1 METGETT
8 LSKRIRAILSMGLL
22 LALAAASVGL
32 TGCQQRQ
39 STVTVRTGEIVLC
52 TEGEIVS
59 DTTVEKEV
67 PADEVDQ
74 YKVTTRVEVCDL
86 HAKLAALYADGQRA
100 LDSGDLQGAQ
110 RLLAEVVAQDPRFRR
125 APQQLADL
133 EAGRTPPVDVAI
145 VPRPGTSPRPT
156 TPGVTPPDPD
166 GGGDRT
172 DAPPPVDEGP
182 ISLFLPYTPDTLPGL
197 NGQELIVDAFVF
209 TRHYVPTSQDTFRG
223 FVVVV
228 EQFADAAAARKRM
241 DTAIRSSYPQAG
253 RSFTLK
259 GDPAYF
265 GVNGPVAVVAF
276 LQGNLL
282 VALEGTAVG
291 DDGARIERDM
301 MTLAER
307 LAR

>member
-1 METGETT
+1 MEIGEAT
-8 LSKRIRAILSMGLL
+8 LSRRANAIHQVAVILVLI
-22 LALAAASVGL
+22 AAYVGL
-32 TGCQQRQ
+32 SGCQERQ
-39 STVTVRTGEIVLC
+39 PSLTVRTGEIVLC

-86 HAKLAALYADGQRA
+86 HAKIAALYSDAQRA

-110 RLLAEVVAQDPRFRR
+110 RLLAEVVEQDSKFRR

-145 VPRPGTSPRPT
+145 VPRPGSSARPT
-156 TPGVTPPDPD
+156 TPGVTPPSS
-166 GGGDRT
+166 GAEGDQV
-172 DAPPPVDEGP
+172 DVPPPVGEGP

-241 DTAIRSSYPQAG
+241 DTSIRASYPQAA
-253 RSFTLK
+253 RSFILK

-291 DDGARIERDM
+291 DDGTRIERDM
-301 MTLAER
+301 MALAER